1 MGNVGTR
8 GSRKIKTTMTIIRSL
23 GGSTLN
29 PRSGFARKEGGK
41 GQNIY
46 WKPEWRE
53 WHSKRKS
60 WYLKEVS
67 CEGLPTTSALN
78 DWQQLYQLH

>member
-1 MGNVGTR
+1 
-8 GSRKIKTTMTIIRSL
+8 MTIIRSL

-29 PRSGFARKEGGK
+29 PRSGFARREGTK
-41 GQNIY
+41 GQNIS

-53 WHSKRKS
+53 LHSRRKS
-60 WYLKEVS
+60 RYLKEVS
-67 CEGLPTTSALN
+67 CESLRTTSALN